1 MSDDDKKT
9 VDHTE
14 PTCDPGNMT
23 LPTSIDE
30 LPDDLRQKIQ
40 AKLTANLEAFL
51 ASCFKDRQGNV
62 TRYCEPIFGELT
74 APKVKDNKVVEDP
87 CPTHANYAK
96 MLQDHRIVTD
106 NNLMTVV
113 NMIMSR
119 FDRLEA
125 KKVDCV
131 DASTSELASKQPQYG
146 MPYIFYEN

>member
-1 MSDDDKKT
+1 
-9 VDHTE
+9 
-14 PTCDPGNMT
+14 
-23 LPTSIDE
+23 
-30 LPDDLRQKIQ
+30 
-40 AKLTANLEAFL
+40 
-51 ASCFKDRQGNV
+51 
-62 TRYCEPIFGELT
+62 
-74 APKVKDNKVVEDP
+74 
-87 CPTHANYAK
+87 

-146 MPYIFYEN
+146 MPYIFL